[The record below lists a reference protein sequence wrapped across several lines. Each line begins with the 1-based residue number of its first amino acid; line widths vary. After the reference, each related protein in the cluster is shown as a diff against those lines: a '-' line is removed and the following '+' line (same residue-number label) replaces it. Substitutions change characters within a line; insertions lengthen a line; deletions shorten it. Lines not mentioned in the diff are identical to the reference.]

1 MLIFTDYN
9 KPLIID
15 SLDTPLVTR
24 HHWVLSGTMKDFKL
38 SNIPYIEETKG
49 PSIEVMVEGF
59 RFVLPASWNIMVVDD
74 ETKVLD
80 TIPIANCSTG
90 SHKVLLMSS
99 FDTKVRT
106 ADIHVLDLFP
116 VYSCY
121 HPMVGKGTMMCH
133 PVGPEKRRDGV
144 ENILNVLV
152 GPHDLY
158 SKYIKDMTA
167 AELLY

>member
-24 HHWVLSGTMKDFKL
+24 HHWVLSGSMKDFKL

-59 RFVLPASWNIMVVDD
+59 KFVLPASWNIMVVDD
-74 ETKVLD
+74 DTKILD
-80 TIPIANCSTG
+80 TVPISNCSTG

-106 ADIHVLDLFP
+106 AAIQVLDLHP
-116 VYSCY
+116 VYSCF
-121 HPMVGKGTMMCH
+121 HPMVAKGTMLCH

-144 ENILNVLV
+144 ENILNVLI